1 MPESNPNKYSRVY
14 SREDS
19 IPSSGIRRFFDL
31 IASSDDIISLGVGE
45 PDFITPWNIR
55 EAAIYSIERGHTHY
69 TSNSGTVDLRREISK
84 YVNERAGISYD
95 PVTEIL
101 VTVGVSEGVHQVA
114 LWVDYACTIFLC
126 LK

>member
-1 MPESNPNKYSRVY
+1 MPESNPNKYSRVS
-14 SREDS
+14 SRVDS

-69 TSNSGTVDLRREISK
+69 TSNSGTVDLRREDPRSSTGICCI
-84 YVNERAGISYD
+84 RADCSYGWR
-95 PVTEIL
+95 EIC
-101 VTVGVSEGVHQVA
+101 
-114 LWVDYACTIFLC
+114 WY
-126 LK
+126 

>member
-1 MPESNPNKYSRVY
+1 MPESNPNKYSRVS
-14 SREDS
+14 SRVDS

-69 TSNSGTVDLRREISK
+69 TSNSGTLDLRREISK
-84 YVNERAGISYD
+84 YLKDIS
-95 PVTEIL
+95 
-101 VTVGVSEGVHQVA
+101 
-114 LWVDYACTIFLC
+114 
-126 LK
+126 